1 MITGLRVETKGDDT
15 RVMRAIKE
23 KRSDQY
29 QYLIEFTPNKN
40 SLNRGAE
47 NNEKTILNS
56 AGHNNPNLISFPF
69 KLRRGLYDVTVSRV
83 AEIQGREIKIVPETK
98 EKYPDPV
105 MVGEKYVVKAKIED
119 AQCYGVNG
127 VRVRIKSTEL
137 ELDSHTVY
145 YIIDREN
152 LREIKYYVPFNG
164 SDRIDFFIKGVKAE
178 EIDVFL
184 GNPSFQIEEL

>member
-23 KRSDQY
+23 RRSDQY
-29 QYLIEFTPNKN
+29 QYLVEFTPNRN
-40 SLNRGAE
+40 SLNRGGE
-47 NNEKTILNS
+47 SSGKTILNS
-56 AGHNNPNLISFPF
+56 AGQNDPNLISFSF
-69 KLRRGLYDVTVSRV
+69 KLRRGLYDVTITRV
-83 AEIQGREIKIVPETK
+83 AEIQGREIKTVPETK

-105 MVGEKYVVKAKIED
+105 MVGEKYVVKSKIED

-137 ELDSHTVY
+137 ELDSHTDI

-164 SDRIDFFIKGVKAE
+164 SDRIDFSLKE
-178 EIDVFL
+178 
-184 GNPSFQIEEL
+184 

>member
-29 QYLIEFTPNKN
+29 QYLVEFTPNKN
-40 SLNRGAE
+40 SLNRGSE

-105 MVGEKYVVKAKIED
+105 MVGEKYVVKARIED
-119 AQCYGVNG
+119 AQCYSVNG

-137 ELDSHTVY
+137 QLDSHTVY